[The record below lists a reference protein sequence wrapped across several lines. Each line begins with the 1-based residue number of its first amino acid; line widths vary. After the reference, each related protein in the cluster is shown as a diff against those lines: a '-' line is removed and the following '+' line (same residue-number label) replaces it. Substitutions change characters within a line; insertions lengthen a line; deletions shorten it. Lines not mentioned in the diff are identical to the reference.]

1 MLIQRISLNTGLS
14 QEYLAKVVRSA
25 SHRYKTYRI
34 RKRTKGWRQI
44 NHPAVE
50 LKLLQV
56 WLMDSVLNH
65 LSIHKSVYSYRKGI
79 SIKDHAKVHEKQN
92 YLLRV
97 DFNDFFP
104 SIHGEDV
111 ERVLMCNHKRLPFPL
126 SEGDLKIVRSIV
138 CKNDQLTIGAPSSP
152 QVSNAVMYDFDK
164 YWFNKGKRAKVIYS
178 RYADDLF
185 FSTNVPK
192 VLEGLFDE
200 LLRDLERRNSPCL
213 TINRKKTVF
222 TSRRRRR
229 MITGLVLTSDRKTS
243 IGRVNKRRIKGMV
256 FRYMHGELDPTDLSY
271 LRGYLA
277 FAKSVE
283 PSFVHS
289 LRKKY
294 GSTTLRQIEKAA
306 LISRK

>member
-14 QEYLAKVVRSA
+14 QEYLEKVVRSA

-44 NHPAVE
+44 DHPAVE

-56 WLMDSVLNH
+56 WLIDNVLNH
-65 LSIHKSVYSYRKGI
+65 LPIDKSVYSYRAHI
-79 SIKDHAKVHEKQN
+79 NIRDHAKVHEKQD
-92 YLLRV
+92 YLLKV

-104 SIHGEDV
+104 SIHGKDV
-111 ERVLMCNHKRLPFPL
+111 ERVLMRNHKRFAFVI
-126 SEGDLKIVRSIV
+126 SERDRKIVRSIV
-138 CKNDQLTIGAPSSP
+138 CKNDHLTIGSPSSP
-152 QVSNAVMYDFDK
+152 QISNAIMYDFDK
-164 YWFNKGKRAKVIYS
+164 YWFNKSKRAKVIYS

-185 FSTNVPK
+185 FSTNIPK

-200 LLRDLERRNSPCL
+200 LRRDLERRDTPRL
-213 TINRKKTVF
+213 TLNRKKTVF
-222 TSRRRRR
+222 TSRKRRRVV
-229 MITGLVLTSDRKTS
+229 TGLVLTSDRKTS
-243 IGRVNKRRIKGMV
+243 IGRVNKRRIKSMV
-256 FRYMHGELDPTDLSY
+256 FRYTHNQLDEKGLSY

-294 GSTTLRQIEKAA
+294 GNTTLKQIEQAA
-306 LISRK
+306 LVTDK